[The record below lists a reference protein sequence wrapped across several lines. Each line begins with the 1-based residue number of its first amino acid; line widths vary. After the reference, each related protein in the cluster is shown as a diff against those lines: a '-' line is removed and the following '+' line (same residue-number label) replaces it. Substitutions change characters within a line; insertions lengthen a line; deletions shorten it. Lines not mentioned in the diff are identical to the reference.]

1 MNRSLRCRINDM
13 RVFSLR
19 TLREFWEQHPEAETP
34 LRTWFRNAERTEW
47 NNLSEVKTTYP
58 HADLVG
64 NFTVFNIG
72 GNKYRLIVR
81 VDYQYKRV
89 FIRAILTHP
98 EYDQGDWKE

>member
-1 MNRSLRCRINDM
+1 M

-19 TLREFWEQHPEAETP
+19 TLRDFWERYPDAETP
-34 LRTWFRNAERTEW
+34 LKTWFRNAERAEW

-64 NFTVFNIG
+64 DFTVFNIG

-89 FIRAILTHP
+89 FILAILAHS
-98 EYDQGDWKE
+98 EYGQGDWKE